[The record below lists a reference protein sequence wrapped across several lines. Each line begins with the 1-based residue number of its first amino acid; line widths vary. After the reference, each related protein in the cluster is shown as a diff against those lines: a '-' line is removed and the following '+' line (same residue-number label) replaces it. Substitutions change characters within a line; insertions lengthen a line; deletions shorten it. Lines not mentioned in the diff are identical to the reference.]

1 MRTAFYYAS
10 AVLLGLAFGIVGVLY
25 LERVRNTAVP
35 IPPMPVETEQVA
47 PQPPPLPPSL
57 DDLQVTVIRVG
68 SDVTLLLDWK
78 PNTTSIPFHIWVE
91 VDGSNVVLNS
101 PDDEPRTIEVV
112 PEAELLLYG
121 STLYHELTDNRLVA
135 IDLQVKNL
143 DQKEQPQ

>member
-25 LERVRNTAVP
+25 LQRVWNADVP
-35 IPPMPVETEQVA
+35 IPPMPVETEQA
-47 PQPPPLPPSL
+47 APLPPSL

-68 SDVTLLLDWK
+68 TDVTLLLDWERK
-78 PNTTSIPFHIWVE
+78 QRSIPFHIWVE

-101 PDDEPRTIEVV
+101 PVSEPRTIEVV
-112 PEAELLLYG
+112 LETELVFFG
-121 STLYHELTDNRLVA
+121 STLYHEHNTNRLA
-135 IDLQVKNL
+135 IDLQVKHT

>member
-25 LERVRNTAVP
+25 LQRVWNADVP
-35 IPPMPVETEQVA
+35 IPPMPVETEQA
-47 PQPPPLPPSL
+47 APLPPSL
-57 DDLQVTVIRVG
+57 DELQVTVIRVG

-121 STLYHELTDNRLVA
+121 STLYHELTDNRLV
-135 IDLQVKNL
+135 IDLQIKNL

>member
-25 LERVRNTAVP
+25 LERVW
-35 IPPMPVETEQVA
+35 IPPMPVEIEQTA
-47 PQPPPLPPSL
+47 PEAPPQAPSL

-101 PDDEPRTIEVV
+101 PVSAPRTIEVV
-112 PEAELLLYG
+112 LEAELVFFG
-121 STLYHELTDNRLVA
+121 STLYHEHNTNRLA
-135 IDLQVKNL
+135 IDLQVKHT
-143 DQKEQPQ
+143 DQKERPQ

>member
-1 MRTAFYYAS
+1 MRTAFYCAS

-25 LERVRNTAVP
+25 LERVW
-35 IPPMPVETEQVA
+35 IPPMPIETEQVA
-47 PQPPPLPPSL
+47 PEPPPLPPSL

-101 PDDEPRTIEVV
+101 PNTDSRTIEVV
-112 PEAELLLYG
+112 LETELVFFG
-121 STLYHELTDNRLVA
+121 STLYHEHNTNRLA
-135 IDLQVKNL
+135 IDLQVKNP
-143 DQKEQPQ
+143 DEKEQPQ

>member
-10 AVLLGLAFGIVGVLY
+10 AVLLGLVFGIVGVLY

-35 IPPMPVETEQVA
+35 IPPMPIETEQVA
-47 PQPPPLPPSL
+47 PQPPLPPSL
-57 DDLQVTVIRVG
+57 DDIQVTVIRVG

-101 PDDEPRTIEVV
+101 PNTDSRTIEVV
-112 PEAELLLYG
+112 LETELVFFG
-121 STLYHELTDNRLVA
+121 STLYHEHNTNRLA
-135 IDLQVKNL
+135 IDLQVKNP
-143 DQKEQPQ
+143 DEKEQPQ